1 MKKYK
6 YKNKKV
12 TAVVLARL
20 LSNRLKKKMLRKI
33 DGQRSIDLFINR
45 LKKCKKVDEI
55 ILATS
60 SAYHD
65 RVFRKIAKNHKI
77 KFFSGSEN
85 DVLDRLNQATSHLDP
100 ADIIVRANADNP
112 IFMPTIVDTDIKK
125 FKKLNFEVF
134 SPFFKN
140 KLPFGYSFTIF
151 KKSCISKINI
161 LAKKKLYRE
170 HVENYCFDNRK
181 KIRVLLSNISINSK
195 FYCPLL
201 SVTMD
206 TEEDLK
212 KIRKYYSIIKNKP
225 IKDQPI
231 NLISHFKRK

>member
-6 YKNKKV
+6 TKKV
-12 TAVVLARL
+12 TAIVLARL
-20 LSNRLKKKMLRKI
+20 LSTRLKKKMLRKI

-45 LKKCKKVDEI
+45 LKKCKKVNEI

-65 RVFRKIAKNHKI
+65 KIFKKIAKNHKI

-85 DVLDRLNQATSHLDP
+85 DVLDRLNRATSHLDSE
-100 ADIIVRANADNP
+100 DVIVRANADNP
-112 IFMPTIVDTDIKK
+112 IFMPTIVDTDIEN
-125 FKKLNFEVF
+125 FKKLNYEVF

-151 KKSCISKINI
+151 KKSCISKINV
-161 LAKKKLYRE
+161 LAKKKLHRE

-181 KIRVLLSNISINSK
+181 KIRVLLSNISKNSK
-195 FYCPLL
+195 FYCPSL

-206 TEEDLK
+206 TEKDLK
-212 KIRKYYSIIKNKP
+212 KIRKYYSIIKKKL

-231 NLISHFKRK
+231 NLINYFKNQ

>member
-20 LSNRLKKKMLRKI
+20 LS
-33 DGQRSIDLFINR
+33 NR

-151 KKSCISKINI
+151 KIAKI
-161 LAKKKLYRE
+161 
-170 HVENYCFDNRK
+170 HNR
-181 KIRVLLSNISINSK
+181 LLT
-195 FYCPLL
+195 F
-201 SVTMD
+201 
-206 TEEDLK
+206 
-212 KIRKYYSIIKNKP
+212 
-225 IKDQPI
+225 
-231 NLISHFKRK
+231 F

>member
-6 YKNKKV
+6 TKKV
-12 TAVVLARL
+12 TAIVLARL
-20 LSNRLKKKMLRKI
+20 LSTRLKKKMLRKI
-33 DGQRSIDLFINR
+33 DGQRVIDLFINR
-45 LKKCKKVDEI
+45 LKKCKKVNEI

-65 RVFRKIAKNHKI
+65 KIFKKIAKSHRI

-85 DVLDRLNQATSHLDP
+85 DVLDRLNRATSHLDSE
-100 ADIIVRANADNP
+100 DIIVRANADNP
-112 IFMPTIVDTDIKK
+112 IFMPTIVDADIEN
-125 FKKLNFEVF
+125 FKKLNYEVF

-151 KKSCISKINI
+151 KKSCISKINV

-181 KIRVLLSNISINSK
+181 KTRVLLSNISKNSK
-195 FYCPLL
+195 LYCPLL

-206 TEEDLK
+206 TEKDLK
-212 KIRKYYSIIKNKP
+212 KIRKYYSIIKKKL

-231 NLISHFKRK
+231 NLINYFKNQ

>member
-6 YKNKKV
+6 TKKV
-12 TAVVLARL
+12 TAIVLARL
-20 LSNRLKKKMLRKI
+20 LSTRLKKKMLRKI
-33 DGQRSIDLFINR
+33 DGQRVIDLFINR
-45 LKKCKKVDEI
+45 LKKCKKVNEI

-65 RVFRKIAKNHKI
+65 KIFKKIAKNHKI

-85 DVLDRLNQATSHLDP
+85 DVLDRLNRATSHLDSE
-100 ADIIVRANADNP
+100 DIIVRANADNP
-112 IFMPTIVDTDIKK
+112 IFMPTIVDADIEN
-125 FKKLNFEVF
+125 FKKLNYEVF

-151 KKSCISKINI
+151 KKSCISKINV

-181 KIRVLLSNISINSK
+181 KTRVLLSNISKNSK

-206 TEEDLK
+206 TEKDLK
-212 KIRKYYSIIKNKP
+212 KIRKYYSIIKKKL

-231 NLISHFKRK
+231 NLINYFKNQ

>member
-1 MKKYK
+1 MKEH
-6 YKNKKV
+6 KNKKV
-12 TAVVLARL
+12 TAIILARL
-20 LSNRLKKKMLRKI
+20 LSSRLKKKMLRKI

-65 RVFRKIAKNHKI
+65 RVFKKIAKNHKI
-77 KFFSGSEN
+77 NFFCGSEK
-85 DVLDRLNQATSHLDP
+85 DVLDRLNQATNHLNP

-112 IFMPTIVDTDIKK
+112 IFMPTIVDTDIVK
-125 FKKLNFEVF
+125 FKKLNYDVF

-161 LAKKKLYRE
+161 LAKKKRYRE
-170 HVENYCFDNRK
+170 HVENYCFDNRQ
-181 KIRVLLSNISINSK
+181 KIRVLLSNTNKYSK
-195 FYCPLL
+195 FYCPSL

-206 TEEDLK
+206 TKEDLQ
-212 KIRKYYSIIKNKP
+212 KIRKFYSIIKKKP

-231 NLISHFKRK
+231 NLINYFKKK